1 MKITKEQLKQIIKEE
16 LESVLKENDN
26 IDFFAVVSPDGKV
39 FRVKKSSKK
48 VEDDPQKAI
57 NLAAGRVDPRFHRT
71 DFKVFQYADYG
82 GGVKSSVLVA
92 KPEKLAAEGRRD
104 GSRYGRRYHQ
114 TGPYPGT
121 EGREAKAAGAEYAN
135 PYDPEHE
142 RTEHLQYKLGYEGQK
157 GKLEVNEQ

>member
-57 NLAAGRVDPRFHRT
+57 NLAAGRVLERFRRGAGMAH
-71 DFKVFQYADYG
+71 VM
-82 GGVKSSVLVA
+82 GGVIIKRARIRVQKA
-92 KPEKLAAEGRRD
+92 GRR
-104 GSRYGRRYHQ
+104 
-114 TGPYPGT
+114 
-121 EGREAKAAGAEYAN
+121 
-135 PYDPEHE
+135 
-142 RTEHLQYKLGYEGQK
+142 KLPARSMRI
-157 GKLEVNEQ
+157 LMILSMSEQNICNINLDTRARKVS